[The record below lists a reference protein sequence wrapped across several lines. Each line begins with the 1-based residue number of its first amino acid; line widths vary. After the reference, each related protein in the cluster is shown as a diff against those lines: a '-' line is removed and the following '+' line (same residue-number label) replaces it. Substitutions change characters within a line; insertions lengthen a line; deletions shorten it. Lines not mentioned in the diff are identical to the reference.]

1 MLLEKEQ
8 IEKNAQK
15 QEIMDLGLNLKQLQ
29 NKSGTS
35 QEELDE
41 QTRLRKQD
49 MEKYVLYGEELKK
62 MHDTQLQAMLEQ
74 YNVKLQQFESQL
86 KKHVL
91 NETKLKNEISE
102 YKAIHTK
109 LKNQQET
116 LQSESI
122 LKIQENDQ
130 QIHAMWE
137 NRLSES
143 ALSFKKREVECTLK
157 LKSAQREIE

>member
-1 MLLEKEQ
+1 
-8 IEKNAQK
+8 
-15 QEIMDLGLNLKQLQ
+15 
-29 NKSGTS
+29 
-35 QEELDE
+35 
-41 QTRLRKQD
+41 

-74 YNVKLQQFESQL
+74 YNSKLQQFESQL

-102 YKAIHTK
+102 YKAIQTK
-109 LKNQQET
+109 MKNQQET

-157 LKSAQREIE
+157 LKSA